1 MTSPDVQAHH
11 FTVDVEEY
19 FHATALAQILPSERW
34 EEVPRRSPALMR
46 VLLDLLDARAVKGT
60 FFVLGW
66 LAEREP
72 GMVREIAERG
82 HEIASHGWGHQK
94 VTELTEEAFREDVR
108 RARTLL
114 RELTGQPVLGYRAP
128 SFSIVP
134 GVEWAMDVLL
144 EEGYRYDSSTFPVR
158 IHPGYGYPDADP
170 HPHRIQRPSGELFEF
185 PPTTL
190 ALGGLRLPAAG
201 GAYLRFFPLGL
212 IRAGLRSA
220 ERSSQPGTFYVH
232 PWEWDTAP
240 PKVQAPA
247 LTRLRMTGGVGRV
260 RRKLERLLSDFP
272 FRPIRD
278 TLAAM
283 ERSGAQSP

>member
-46 VLLDLLDARAVKGT
+46 T

-170 HPHRIQRPSGELFEF
+170 NPHRIQRPSGELFEF